1 MLITPMII
9 LCSVPRPCFVDGSGR
24 GFKKQ
29 STCAFERAV
38 PPLIGM
44 EVTVPENL
52 LNVKLRGGTSS
63 TFKLRVP
70 PLIGMEVN
78 SKSYLKGPTF

>member
-1 MLITPMII
+1 
-9 LCSVPRPCFVDGSGR
+9 
-24 GFKKQ
+24 
-29 STCAFERAV
+29 
-38 PPLIGM
+38 M

-52 LNVKLRGGTSS
+52 LNVKLRGGGGEGRGTSS